1 MHPPP
6 IKKLLSVY
14 ANKKTEKKMAEF
26 SNGLKLVN
34 AQGWAVSMKGE
45 SCKKSQIK
53 VKTLYK
59 DIRIFNSRFTLKDML
74 VDL

>member
-1 MHPPP
+1 
-6 IKKLLSVY
+6 
-14 ANKKTEKKMAEF
+14 MAEF

-34 AQGWAVSMKGE
+34 AQGQAVTMRVE
-45 SCKKSQIK
+45 SFKKSQIK

-59 DIRIFNSRFTLKDML
+59 DIIRISNSRFTLKDML